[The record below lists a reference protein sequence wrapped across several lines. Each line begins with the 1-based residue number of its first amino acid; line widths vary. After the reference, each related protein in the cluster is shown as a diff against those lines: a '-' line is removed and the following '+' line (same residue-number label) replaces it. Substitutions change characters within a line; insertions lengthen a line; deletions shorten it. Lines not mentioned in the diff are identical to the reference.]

1 MIRHTVM
8 FRWIPE
14 ATREQK
20 EQAKEELGRL
30 PGLIPEVRAYH
41 LGEDLGLVGDLNF
54 DFALVADF
62 DNLAATSP
70 TGRTRNIRRSWR
82 PSSSRSSAPAARSST
97 RSDQY
102 QI

>member
-1 MIRHTVM
+1 M

-20 EQAKEELGRL
+20 EQVKEELGRL

-41 LGEDLGLVGDLNF
+41 LGADLGLVGDLKF

-62 DNLAATSP
+62 DNLAGYLAYRENKEHQKIVETFVQP
-70 TGRTRNIRRSWR
+70 IVG
-82 PSSSRSSAPAARSST
+82 ARGAV
-97 RSDQY
+97 QY
-102 QI
+102 EI

>member
-1 MIRHTVM
+1 M

-20 EQAKEELGRL
+20 EQVKEELGRL

-41 LGEDLGLVGDLNF
+41 IGEDLGLAGDVNY

-62 DNLAATSP
+62 DDLGGYLAYRENEEH
-70 TGRTRNIRRSWR
+70 RTIVETYIQ
-82 PSSSRSSAPAARSST
+82 PIVGARGAV
-97 RSDQY
+97 QY
-102 QI
+102 EI

>member
-20 EQAKEELGRL
+20 ERAKEELGRL
-30 PGLIPEVRAYH
+30 PLLIPEVRAYH
-41 LGEDLGLVGDLNF
+41 VGEDLGLVGEVNF

-62 DNLAATSP
+62 DDLEGYLAYRENAEHQKIVETFVQP
-70 TGRTRNIRRSWR
+70 IAG
-82 PSSSRSSAPAARSST
+82 ARGAV
-97 RSDQY
+97 QY
-102 QI
+102 EI

>member
-1 MIRHTVM
+1 M

-30 PGLIPEVRAYH
+30 PGLVPEVRAYH

-54 DFALVADF
+54 DFGLVADF
-62 DNLAATSP
+62 DDLAGYLAYRENAEHQKIVETFIQP
-70 TGRTRNIRRSWR
+70 IVG
-82 PSSSRSSAPAARSST
+82 ARGAV
-97 RSDQY
+97 QY
-102 QI
+102 EI